1 MPSFTRFLWER
12 AVRFSGNFAKM
23 NHKLVQIDQLK
34 NQLTQYRPL
43 SESEVQRLREEFII
57 ESSYNSN
64 AIEGN
69 TITLRE
75 TVLIL
80 KEGMTIAE
88 KPLREHLDIIGFKDA
103 FNYIYELV
111 ANNEPLSERTIK
123 DIHSLVLM
131 NNAESRGVYRKI
143 PVRILGA
150 ENEPTAPYL
159 IAEEMQSLI
168 EKYQQKL
175 TALHPIEAI
184 SWLHLAFESIHPFID
199 GNGRTGRLLIN
210 FELLKHGY
218 LPVDIKFTHRAN
230 YYQCFDDFHKNQQD
244 ISRLVELISQY
255 EVAELNRYLAILEQR
270 T

>member
-1 MPSFTRFLWER
+1 MH
-12 AVRFSGNFAKM
+12 
-23 NHKLVQIDQLK
+23 NHKLNQIEYLK

-43 SESEVQRLREEFII
+43 STAEVQRLREEFII

-80 KEGMTIAE
+80 KEGITIAE
-88 KPLREHLDIIGFKDA
+88 KPIREHLDIIGFKDA

-111 ANNEPLSERTIK
+111 VNNEPLTERTIK

-131 NNAESRGVYRKI
+131 GSAENRGVYRKI

-159 IAEEMQSLI
+159 IAEEMQRLI

-175 TALHPIEAI
+175 TGLHPIEAI

-210 FELLKHGY
+210 FELLKQGY
-218 LPVDIKFTHRAN
+218 LPIDIKFTNRAK
-230 YYQCFDDFHKNQQD
+230 YYQCFDDFHKNQQ
-244 ISRLVELISQY
+244 STVTLTELIADY
-255 EVAELNRYLAILEQR
+255 EIQELDRYLRILEK
-270 T
+270 

>member
-1 MPSFTRFLWER
+1 
-12 AVRFSGNFAKM
+12 M
-23 NHKLVQIDQLK
+23 NNKLDQIEYLK
-34 NQLTQYRPL
+34 NQLAQYRPL
-43 SESEVQRLREEFII
+43 STAEVQRLREEFII

-80 KEGMTIAE
+80 KEGITIAE
-88 KPLREHLDIIGFKDA
+88 KPIREHLDIIGFKDA

-111 ANNEPLSERTIK
+111 ANNEPLTERTIK

-131 NNAESRGVYRKI
+131 GSAENRGVYRKI

-159 IAEEMQSLI
+159 IAEEMQRLI

-175 TALHPIEAI
+175 IELHPIEAI

-210 FELLKHGY
+210 FELLKQGY
-218 LPVDIKFTHRAN
+218 LPIDIKFTNRAK
-230 YYQCFDDFHKNQQD
+230 YYQCFDDFHKNQQ
-244 ISRLVELISQY
+244 SAVALTELIADY
-255 EVAELNRYLAILEQR
+255 EIQELDRYLKILEKYNDQN
-270 T
+270 

>member
-1 MPSFTRFLWER
+1 
-12 AVRFSGNFAKM
+12 M
-23 NHKLVQIDQLK
+23 NNKLNQIEYLK
-34 NQLTQYRPL
+34 NQLAQYRPL
-43 SESEVQRLREEFII
+43 SRAEVQRLREEFVI

-80 KEGMTIAE
+80 KEGITIAE
-88 KPLREHLDIIGFKDA
+88 KPIREHLDIIGFKDA

-111 ANNEPLSERTIK
+111 ANNEPLTERTIE
-123 DIHSLVLM
+123 DIHSLVLIGS
-131 NNAESRGVYRKI
+131 AENRGVYRKI

-159 IAEEMQSLI
+159 IAEEMQRLI

-210 FELLKHGY
+210 FELLKQGY
-218 LPVDIKFTHRAN
+218 LPIDIKFTNRAK
-230 YYQCFDDFHKNQQD
+230 YYQCFDDFHKNQQ
-244 ISRLVELISQY
+244 SAVALTELIADY
-255 EVAELNRYLAILEQR
+255 EIQELDRYLKILEKYNDQNR
-270 T
+270 TN

>member
-1 MPSFTRFLWER
+1 MQ
-12 AVRFSGNFAKM
+12 N
-23 NHKLVQIDQLK
+23 KLAQIDRLK
-34 NQLTQYRPL
+34 AELSQRRPL
-43 SESEVQRLREEFII
+43 SASEIQRLREEFII

-111 ANNEPLSERTIK
+111 TNNEPLSERTIK

-150 ENEPTAPYL
+150 ENEPTPPYL
-159 IAEEMQSLI
+159 INEAMQSLI

-175 TALHPIEAI
+175 IELHPIEAI
-184 SWLHLAFESIHPFID
+184 SWLHLAFESIHAFID

-210 FELLKHGY
+210 FELLKQGY

-244 ISRLVELISQY
+244 ISSLVELISRY
-255 EVAELNRYLAILEQR
+255 ELTELERYLAILKHR

>member
-1 MPSFTRFLWER
+1 
-12 AVRFSGNFAKM
+12 M
-23 NHKLVQIDQLK
+23 NTLAQIDHLKQKISQL
-34 NQLTQYRPL
+34 RPL
-43 SESEVQRLREEFII
+43 SASEVYRLREEFII

-88 KPLREHLDIIGFKDA
+88 KPIREHLDIIGFKDA

-111 ANNEPLSERTIK
+111 ANNEPLTERAIK

-131 NNAESRGVYRKI
+131 SNAENRGIYRKI

-150 ENEPTAPYL
+150 ENEPTPPYL
-159 IAEEMQSLI
+159 IAEEMAALI
-168 EKYQQKL
+168 AKYQQKL
-175 TALHPIEAI
+175 TTLHPLEAI

-199 GNGRTGRLLIN
+199 GNGRTGRLLLN
-210 FELLKHGY
+210 FELLKQGY
-218 LPVDIKFTHRAN
+218 LPVDIKFTDRAK
-230 YYQCFDDFHKNQQD
+230 YYQCFDKYHKNQQD
-244 ISRLVELISQY
+244 VSALLALIAGYELKELEQYLV
-255 EVAELNRYLAILEQR
+255 ILENR
-270 T
+270 

>member
-1 MPSFTRFLWER
+1 
-12 AVRFSGNFAKM
+12 M
-23 NHKLVQIDQLK
+23 NTLAQIDHLKQKISQL
-34 NQLTQYRPL
+34 RPL
-43 SESEVQRLREEFII
+43 SASEVQRLREEFII

-88 KPLREHLDIIGFKDA
+88 KPIREHLDIIGFKDA

-111 ANNEPLSERTIK
+111 ANNEPLTERAIK

-131 NNAESRGVYRKI
+131 SNAENRGVYRKI

-150 ENEPTAPYL
+150 ENEPTSPYL
-159 IAEEMQSLI
+159 IAEEMARLI

-175 TALHPIEAI
+175 TALHPLEAI

-199 GNGRTGRLLIN
+199 GNGRAGRLLLN
-210 FELLKHGY
+210 FELLKQGY
-218 LPVDIKFTHRAN
+218 LPVDIKFTDRAK
-230 YYQCFDDFHKNQQD
+230 YYQCFDEYHQNQQD
-244 ISRLVELISQY
+244 VSALLALIADYELK
-255 EVAELNRYLAILEQR
+255 ELEWYLAILENR
-270 T
+270 

>member
-1 MPSFTRFLWER
+1 
-12 AVRFSGNFAKM
+12 M
-23 NHKLVQIDQLK
+23 NTLTQIDHLKQKISQL
-34 NQLTQYRPL
+34 RPL
-43 SESEVQRLREEFII
+43 SASEVQRLREEFII

-88 KPLREHLDIIGFKDA
+88 KPIREHLDIIGFKDA

-111 ANNEPLSERTIK
+111 ANNEPLTERAIK

-131 NNAESRGVYRKI
+131 SNAENRGVYRKI

-150 ENEPTAPYL
+150 ENEPTPPYL
-159 IAEEMQSLI
+159 IPEEMARLI
-168 EKYQQKL
+168 AKYQQKL
-175 TALHPIEAI
+175 TALHPLDAI

-199 GNGRTGRLLIN
+199 GNGGTGRLLLN
-210 FELLKHGY
+210 FELLKQGY
-218 LPVDIKFTHRAN
+218 LPVDIKFTDRAK
-230 YYQCFDDFHKNQQD
+230 YYQCFDEYHKNQQGVSALLALIAD
-244 ISRLVELISQY
+244 YELK
-255 EVAELNRYLAILEQR
+255 ELERYLAILENR
-270 T
+270 

>member
-1 MPSFTRFLWER
+1 MNKL
-12 AVRFSGNFAKM
+12 AK
-23 NHKLVQIDQLK
+23 IEQLK
-34 NQLTQYRPL
+34 TALSQRRPL

-88 KPLREHLDIIGFKDA
+88 KPIWEHLDIIGFKDA

-111 ANNEPLSERTIK
+111 ANKEPLSERAIK

-131 NNAESRGVYRKI
+131 GNAEIRGVYRKI

-150 ENEPTAPYL
+150 ENEPPPPYL
-159 IAEEMQSLI
+159 IAEEMQLLI

-175 TALHPIEAI
+175 AALHPIEAI

-210 FELLKHGY
+210 FELLKQGY
-218 LPVDIKFTHRAN
+218 LPIDIKFTNRAQ

-244 ISRLVELISQY
+244 ISSLVELISQY
-255 EVAELNRYLAILEQR
+255 ELAELERYLAILKQR

>member
-1 MPSFTRFLWER
+1 
-12 AVRFSGNFAKM
+12 M
-23 NHKLVQIDQLK
+23 NTLAQIDYLKQKISQL
-34 NQLTQYRPL
+34 RPL
-43 SESEVQRLREEFII
+43 SASEVQRLREEFII

-88 KPLREHLDIIGFKDA
+88 KPIREHLDIIGFKDA

-111 ANNEPLSERTIK
+111 ANNEPLTEQAIK

-131 NNAESRGVYRKI
+131 SNAENRDVYRKI

-150 ENEPTAPYL
+150 ENEPTPPYL
-159 IAEEMQSLI
+159 IAEEMAALI
-168 EKYQQKL
+168 AKYQQKL
-175 TALHPIEAI
+175 TALYPLEAI

-199 GNGRTGRLLIN
+199 GNGRTGRLLLN
-210 FELLKHGY
+210 FELLKQGY
-218 LPVDIKFTHRAN
+218 LPVDIKFTDRAK
-230 YYQCFDDFHKNQQD
+230 YYQCFDEYHQNQQNVNA
-244 ISRLVELISQY
+244 LLALISDY
-255 EVAELNRYLAILEQR
+255 ELKELERYLAILENR
-270 T
+270 